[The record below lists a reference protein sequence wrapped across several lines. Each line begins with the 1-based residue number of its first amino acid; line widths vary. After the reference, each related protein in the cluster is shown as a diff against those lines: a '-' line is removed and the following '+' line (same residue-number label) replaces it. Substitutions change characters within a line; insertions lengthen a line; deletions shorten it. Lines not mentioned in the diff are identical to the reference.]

1 MWVSFPRCAG
11 NDTHHAIVVLLISVC
26 FFSDFP
32 LNLELF
38 PPLGV
43 RVRRQFAPDRP
54 AAIVAFFPRTLSGA
68 HRFICC
74 LNVSVWRRFPR
85 RAENVSQDAMVG
97 ILNFRLF
104 LL

>member
-43 RVRRQFAPDRP
+43 RVRRQFAPDHP
-54 AAIVAFFPRTLSGA
+54 GAIVALFPRTPCGA
-68 HRFICC
+68 IDQIRNS
-74 LNVSVWRRFPR
+74 NVRRQATFSAPR
-85 RAENVSQDAMVG
+85 GKR
-97 ILNFRLF
+97 
-104 LL
+104 